1 MLHSDLTPSTMLDLS
16 LVQSSQPHS
25 DDCLQ
30 LPLFSAFEIKKKKKE
45 K

>member
-16 LVQSSQPHS
+16 VVKSSQPHS

-30 LPLFSAFEIKKKKKE
+30 LPLFSAFKIKKKSK
-45 K
+45 